1 MEQITVKDLNFTYP
15 GRSKRAL
22 ADVSLE
28 IGRGEFV
35 CLCGRT
41 GSGKTTLLRSL
52 KPILAPHGERTGSV
66 RLLGKDIDELTER
79 EGAAKIGY
87 VMQNP
92 DNQIVTDKVWHELA
106 FGLENIGTD
115 PETIRVRTAEMAT
128 FFGIHNW
135 FDRDTDSLS
144 GGQKQMLNLAAV
156 MAMQPAVLL
165 LDEPTA
171 SLDPVAAVDF
181 LSTVSR
187 ISREIGTTIIIC
199 EHRLD
204 EVLHRADRL
213 IVMDEGRVYADGRP
227 AEVGFD
233 LIEKGMPMGKAMPA
247 PLRAYAGCVV
257 GMKEADDA
265 ASAKDAAK
273 APIDAAGAPIDVASG
288 RRWLVEILGNEQAD
302 AANDGDEDV
311 SESASGTP
319 RESGGRVIEVRDAW
333 VRYER
338 NSADVLKGLS
348 LAVEKGEILA
358 LVGGNGAGK
367 STLMNVIA
375 GAVRPYRGK
384 VIRSCASVGALAQ
397 NPQLVFTE
405 DTVREDLACVCADE
419 EKMKRIVGRLELEDL
434 LGAHPFDLS
443 GGEQQRAAL
452 AKVIL
457 AGAEVLLLDEPT
469 KGLDEGYKEIV
480 EDMLKS
486 FAEAGGTV
494 IVTTHDVDFCAR
506 TADRCAMLFDGQ
518 ITGEGP
524 AGKFFRG
531 NAFYTTAANRMSR
544 GLLDALFA
552 EEIVKE
558 VKRLKG

>member
-1 MEQITVKDLNFTYP
+1 MDQITVKDLNFTYP
-15 GRSKRAL
+15 GRDRKAL
-22 ADVSLE
+22 ENVSMS

-41 GSGKTTLLRSL
+41 GSGKTTLLRSM
-52 KPILAPHGERTGSV
+52 KPILAPHGERTGSI
-66 RLLGKDIDELTER
+66 RLLGKDMDELTDR
-79 EGAAKIGY
+79 EAAARIGY

-106 FGLENIGTD
+106 FGLENIGMD
-115 PETIRVRTAEMAT
+115 PEAIRVRVAEMAT

-135 FDRDTDSLS
+135 FGRDTDSLS

-156 MAMQPAVLL
+156 MAMQPDVLL

-187 ISREIGTTIIIC
+187 ISREIGTTIIII

-204 EVLHRADRL
+204 EVLPRADRV
-213 IVMDEGRVYADGRP
+213 IVMDEGRIYEDGAP
-227 AEVGFD
+227 AKVGLD
-233 LIEKGMPMGKAMPA
+233 LIEKEMPMGRAMPA
-247 PLRAYAGCVV
+247 PLRAYAGCL
-257 GMKEADDA
+257 KEGGVDA
-265 ASAKDAAK
+265 ASADE
-273 APIDAAGAPIDVASG
+273 AAGKTLKDEAIGDAPLDVAAG
-288 RRWLVEILGNEQAD
+288 RRWLAD
-302 AANDGDEDV
+302 AMDGE
-311 SESASGTP
+311 ASSSGKDMTSQETGAAKP
-319 RESGGRVIEVRDAW
+319 GREETEIEIKDIW
-333 VRYER
+333 MRYER

-348 LAVEKGEILA
+348 LTVKRGEILA
-358 LVGGNGAGK
+358 IVGGNGAGK

-375 GAVRPYRGK
+375 GAIRPYRGK
-384 VIRSCASVGALAQ
+384 VVRGRRPVGALAQ

-405 DTVREDLACVCADE
+405 DTLEEDLKVASGSE
-419 EKMKRIVGRLELEDL
+419 EEMQEIVKKLLLEDL
-434 LGAHPFDLS
+434 LASHPFDLS

-452 AKVIL
+452 AKVML

-480 EDMLKS
+480 ENMFKE
-486 FAEAGGTV
+486 FTAGGGTV

-506 TADRCAMLFDGQ
+506 TAGRCAMLFDGQ

-524 AGKFFRG
+524 AGRFFRG

-544 GLLDALFA
+544 GITDSLFA
-552 EEIVKE
+552 EEIIDAVSE
-558 VKRLKG
+558 KRKRC